1 MELLTVVDNTEQIF
15 LFDNNKVRVV
25 GDVKDNPMFIAS
37 DVCKILELSNVSH
50 ALSTILDKWKG
61 TVIVNTTGG
70 KQEMFTVNEAGLY
83 KLIMKSK
90 KKVAEK
96 FQEWVCEDVLP
107 SLRKK
112 GEYIVEEYKKK
123 LDEIQSKLDNE
134 ENLVTRLR
142 RSVSNH
148 SKKYHFYHSF
158 REMPAVYIIS
168 DPSKIN
174 QSELK
179 IGFTDNIN
187 QRLKSDRCM
196 IPNLRLEF
204 LMYCHFASDF
214 EKSIKMRFREQF
226 INPNHEWL
234 IESLDKVINSYREI
248 NKALMYN
255 AIEELECWKY
265 NMEEKE
271 NQEEI
276 KEIKEES
283 EEDNSEEEKN
293 FALGPKKEILSARTK
308 KLLTKWLIKSD
319 YDETNNKAPHGQRY
333 CNGWCASYQNLSE
346 FRAIRSG
353 GLLSICKGCE
363 NKEEIARVKIE
374 QEKYTVEQ
382 IKANPNLLL
391 CRTNEKICR
400 QCLQVKD
407 AEQDYEPNN
416 RKCRE
421 CKSSN
426 TRQKESKSNIN
437 FQQTIDTLTNFVK
450 DLSNSPTELKTK
462 IKTIRKCEL
471 ILILSE
477 LKLGRSKDDVKDDMI
492 NKVYKYFLTIRNP

>member
-1 MELLTVVDNTEQIF
+1 MELLSSIQSEKSEQVF
-15 LFDNNKVRVV
+15 LFNNNKIRVV
-25 GDVKDNPMFIAS
+25 GENNPMFIAS
-37 DVCKILELSNVSH
+37 DICKILELTNVSQ
-50 ALSTILDKWKG
+50 TIANIPDKWKSII
-61 TVIVNTTGG
+61 TVTTNGG
-70 KQEMFTVNEAGLY
+70 KQDMFTINEAGLY
-83 KLIMKSK
+83 KLIMRSK
-90 KKVAEK
+90 KPIAEK

-112 GEYIVEEYKKK
+112 GEYIVDEYKKK
-123 LDEIQSKLDNE
+123 LEEIQTKLDNE

-214 EKSIKMRFREQF
+214 EKNIKMRFREQF

-255 AIEELECWKY
+255 AVEETECWKY

-271 NQEEI
+271 
-276 KEIKEES
+276 ES
-283 EEDNSEEEKN
+283 EEDNSEDENEKEQN
-293 FALGPKKEILSARTK
+293 FTLGPKKEILSSRIK

-319 YDETNNKAPHGQRY
+319 YDEANHKAPQGQRY

-353 GLLSICKGCE
+353 GLLTICKGCE

-374 QEKYTVEQ
+374 QGKYTVEQ
-382 IKANPNLLL
+382 IKANPMLLL
-391 CRTNEKICR
+391 CRTNERICR

-407 AEQDYEPNN
+407 SEQDYEPNN

-426 TRQKESKSNIN
+426 SREKESKSNIN
-437 FQQTIDTLTNFVK
+437 FQQTIDTLTHFVK

-462 IKTIRKCEL
+462 IKAIRKCEL

-492 NKVYKYFLTIRNP
+492 NKVYKYFLTIRNS